1 MMAGKLRSAERLLVR
16 VDEQLARLRG
26 KGGHGSQS
34 ERCEFR
40 ALGRAQ
46 RHNVIKS
53 RTRCA
58 SFSRSL
64 AGRGFSFSCV
74 LSASLGEALDARE

>member
-34 ERCEFR
+34 ERCEFH
-40 ALGRAQ
+40 ALDRAQ
-46 RHNVIKS
+46 RRNVIKS

-58 SFSRSL
+58 SLGRSLPGCLVSFSR
-64 AGRGFSFSCV
+64 V
-74 LSASLGEALDARE
+74 LTTGVGEAIDARE